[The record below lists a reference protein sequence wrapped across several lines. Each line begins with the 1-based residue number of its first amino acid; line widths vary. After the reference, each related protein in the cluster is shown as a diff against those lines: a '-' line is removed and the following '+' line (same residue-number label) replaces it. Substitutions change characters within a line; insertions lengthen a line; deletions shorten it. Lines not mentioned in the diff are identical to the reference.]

1 MNKKVKNII
10 LVILL
15 SITTFFSF
23 NNILFAKTGQ
33 IHPHSNTNYKNAV
46 YRMNGVNK
54 DKNIGWV
61 GIYNINGQH
70 AYCIEL
76 GTPLSPGYD
85 PNNNVDF
92 NDYSYGFFK
101 NLSASERAA
110 RSTRIAYILTFA
122 ENIGTVPAE
131 SAMNKTQAL
140 RIYAAQGL
148 IWETMTGE
156 RTSFN
161 NLWPENHHGTACS
174 FYDVVHSRNGCNK
187 GNDMS
192 VIAQEYD
199 RIVKAVQSTFL
210 DNNPGEANKTFK
222 PGGSENKVAL
232 SWDGSKYTLRIN
244 DYNFAYWEIIKTDGL
259 QVEKGSNYITISSKN
274 PIDEKSAKQVGIQI
288 INKNNSSNVAKA
300 YYHDDLQDL
309 TTIVGT
315 TLQRYIKVYTPK
327 YQLKITKKASLDG
340 KVLSGAK
347 FNICSNSS
355 CTKILGTVT
364 TDKNGEAVFKK
375 LPSPG
380 TYYVKEIVAPPGY
393 ELNSKPIAVPV
404 SSSDIEGS
412 SNYGTPDRPILD
424 TNKVFN
430 LTKKTVDENGN
441 VIDLDDGCGTDNYT
455 GPEFE
460 IKENGS
466 SLYFKEIKPGEYDVS
481 SKDADGATTKLRTC
495 KGKFKVYTLP
505 KCNYTISETKAPE
518 GLTLPSEPTK
528 AINVCGSGKNV
539 SFTNGFAGLEFQK
552 KDEDGNFVE
561 GGKFS
566 LQRRVNNVYRD
577 ILLKQV
583 EDGSYVYDANLKE
596 EDEGATYIIL
606 TNKGIARISKLAPG
620 EYRVVEKEAPEGF
633 ELIQD
638 KDSKS
643 LVTIKDSDKEG
654 YYLVEMID
662 QKVRKNGSKSSAEL
676 VVTITTGRKVPN
688 YILIISALVVMLVIA
703 ILIRK
708 KIKK

>member
-1 MNKKVKNII
+1 MNKIPKK
-10 LVILL
+10 ILL
-15 SITTFFSF
+15 IFSLIIISFFIFSSVSIAASATWYNVRCIGDNKSKFYLP
-23 NNILFAKTGQ
+23 NVA
-33 IHPHSNTNYKNAV
+33 
-46 YRMNGVNK
+46 RDNGYMRT
-54 DKNIGWV
+54 DYI
-61 GIYNINGQH
+61 GIYSVGGQH
-70 AYCIEL
+70 AYCIQ
-76 GTPLSPGYD
+76 PGVTIKPSGYSNKNLENYNSGYF
-85 PNNNVDF
+85 NNNAQE
-92 NDYSYGFFK
+92 K
-101 NLSASERAA
+101 RRL
-110 RSTRIAYILTFA
+110 IQQILTFA
-122 ENIGTVPAE
+122 KKLNDPPSSGLSKEIQTKCANPKDYQEVF
-131 SAMNKTQAL
+131 
-140 RIYAAQGL
+140 AAQVL
-148 IWETMTGE
+148 IWEVVTGQ
-156 RTSFN
+156 RTSFDH
-161 NLWPENHHGTACS
+161 WKPESDCKNC
-174 FYDVVHSRNGCNK
+174 FYSKYVNGEN
-187 GNDMS
+187 S
-192 VIAQEYD
+192 YLATEYR
-199 RIVKAVQSTFL
+199 RIVDSCYYAFRPDQIPSNFRNTKSV
-210 DNNPGEANKTFK
+210 PGVKTI
-222 PGGSENKVAL
+222 PLA
-232 SWDGSKYTLRIN
+232 WDGKKYTITLKDDR
-244 DYNFAYWEIIKTDGL
+244 FKYWESNTEDSSGL
-259 QVEKGSNYITISSKN
+259 NVNVSNNSVTISSKSPISENN
-274 PIDEKSAKQVGIQI
+274 PKTVEIKVK
-288 INKNNSSNVAKA
+288 NKNSGGTAQA
-300 YYHDDLQDL
+300 YYQNEAQDL
-309 TTIVGT
+309 VSIYGT
-315 TLQRYIKVYTPK
+315 TTSAYLRVNTPK

-340 KVLSGAK
+340 KVLSGTK

-364 TDKNGEAVFKK
+364 TDKNGTATFQSI
-375 LPSPG
+375 PSPG
-380 TYYVKEIVAPPGY
+380 TYYVKEIAAPQGY
-393 ELNSKPIAVPV
+393 ELDSTPRAVTV
-404 SSSDIEGS
+404 SSSSIAGS
-412 SNYGTPDRPILD
+412 SSYGVITLTDA
-424 TNKVFN
+424 NKVFN

-688 YILIISALVVMLVIA
+688 YILIISALVIMLVIA